1 MLRLI
6 FSYICHPCIL
16 FVEIYVHIF
25 WPFLMGLFTFLLLS
39 FKSSLYIF
47 REGNVNLLQYSC
59 LENPMDREALW
70 AMVHG
75 VAVRHD

>member
-1 MLRLI
+1 
-6 FSYICHPCIL
+6 
-16 FVEIYVHIF
+16 
-25 WPFLMGLFTFLLLS
+25 MGLFTFLLLS

-75 VAVRHD
+75 VAVRHDWVINALYILDISILSDV